1 MSFTTLIIQIL
12 MICKEMIIFC
22 PESPQEIFLK
32 EWSQK
37 SKTLFQEST
46 TCVFRN
52 LIFKPRESTAAEVL
66 IKGNIQVKAF

>member
-12 MICKEMIIFC
+12 MICKEMITSC
-22 PESPQEIFLK
+22 LDSPQEISLK
-32 EWSQK
+32 ECSQK

-52 LIFKPRESTAAEVL
+52 LIFKSRESTEAETF
-66 IKGNIQVKAF
+66 ND

>member
-12 MICKEMIIFC
+12 MICKEMITFC
-22 PESPQEIFLK
+22 LSSPQEIFLK

-37 SKTLFQEST
+37 SETLFQEST

-52 LIFKPRESTAAEVL
+52 LIFESRESTKADIL
-66 IKGNIQVKAF
+66 ITGNI